1 MVYLAESIRAFMKK
15 EAARVLAIANEEIFK
30 LKRRVEA
37 SSDYNEIVRLV
48 GVIESIQD
56 AVKVFQGDIPAS
68 DWEDYKIRDILDSFV
83 YDADRVLSMCE

>member
-1 MVYLAESIRAFMKK
+1 MVYLSESIREFMKK

-48 GVIESIQD
+48 GVIESIKN
-56 AVKVFQGDIPAS
+56 AVKVFQGDIPAP
-68 DWEDYKIRDILDSFV
+68 DWEDYKVRNILDSFV
-83 YDADRVLSMCE
+83 YDADMVLSMCE